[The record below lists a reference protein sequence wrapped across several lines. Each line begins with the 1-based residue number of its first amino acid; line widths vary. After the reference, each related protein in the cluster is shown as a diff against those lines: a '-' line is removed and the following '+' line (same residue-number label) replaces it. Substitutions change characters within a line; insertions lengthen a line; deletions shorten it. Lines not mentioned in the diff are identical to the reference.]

1 MYILSFSDNMKTVI
15 NVKIY
20 GPYNQ
25 SRI

>member
-20 GPYNQ
+20 GPYN
-25 SRI
+25 RI